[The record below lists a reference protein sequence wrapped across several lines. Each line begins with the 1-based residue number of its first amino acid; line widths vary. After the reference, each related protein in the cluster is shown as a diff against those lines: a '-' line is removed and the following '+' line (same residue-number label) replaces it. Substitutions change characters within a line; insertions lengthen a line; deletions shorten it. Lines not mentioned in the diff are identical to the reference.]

1 MKTIPDLRAAL
12 SALPLIAILRGID
25 PSQAL
30 PVGQVLFDAGWR
42 ILEVPLNS
50 PQPLQSIA
58 ALRARLPQC
67 LVGAGTVMTAEQVRD
82 VHAAGGQIIVSPHFD
97 PTVVAQAKHLGMIA
111 LPGVATPSE
120 AFAALRA
127 QADGLKVFPAEMIQ
141 PPVLKAWTAVLPAD
155 TLLFPVGGIKPDN
168 MAAYRLAGASGF
180 GIGSALFKPCMSVA
194 DVQRQATH
202 FHQAWTAA
210 S

>member
-1 MKTIPDLRAAL
+1 MNTTPDFQAAL
-12 SALPLIAILRGID
+12 STLPLIAILRGIE

-30 PVGQVLFDAGWR
+30 PIGQVLRDAGWR
-42 ILEVPLNS
+42 ILEIPLNS

-67 LVGAGTVMTAEQVRD
+67 LIGAGTVMNAQQVRD
-82 VHAAGGQIIVSPHFD
+82 VHAAGGQLIVSPHFD
-97 PTVVAQAKHLGMIA
+97 PLVVDQAKQLGMIA

-141 PPVLKAWTAVLPAD
+141 PPVLKAWTAVLPSN
-155 TLLFPVGGIKPDN
+155 TWIFPVGGIKPDN
-168 MAAYRLAGASGF
+168 MTAYRQAGASGF
-180 GIGSALFKPCMSVA
+180 GIGSALFKPGMSVT
-194 DVQRQATH
+194 DVQLQANH
-202 FHQAWTAA
+202 FYRAWTA
-210 S
+210 SS

>member
-1 MKTIPDLRAAL
+1 MKTAPDFRDAL
-12 SALPLIAILRGID
+12 STLPLVAILRGIE

-30 PVGQVLFDAGWR
+30 PIGHVLREAGWR
-42 ILEVPLNS
+42 VLEIPLNS

-67 LVGAGTVMTAEQVRD
+67 LIGAGTVMNAQQVRD

-97 PTVVAQAKHLGMIA
+97 PMVVAQAKQLGMLA

-127 QADGLKVFPAEMIQ
+127 QADGLKVFPAEMIS
-141 PPVLKAWTAVLPAD
+141 PVVLKAWRAVLPPD
-155 TLLFPVGGIKPDN
+155 ILIFPVGGIKPDN
-168 MAAYRLAGASGF
+168 MGAYRQAGASGF
-180 GIGSALFKPCMSVA
+180 GIGSALFKPGMSVS
-194 DVQRQATH
+194 DVQLHANH
-202 FHQAWTAA
+202 FYQAWTA
-210 S
+210 SS

>member
-141 PPVLKAWTAVLPAD
+141 PPVIKAWSSVLPAD

-180 GIGSALFKPCMSVA
+180 GIGSALFKPGMPIA
-194 DVQRQATH
+194 EVQRQATH